1 MKLEVRSQKSE
12 GQNNATTDVQRGNLF
27 QLFLLI
33 SSFFLFMPFLAH
45 AELKIDVVGGYS
57 EPLPIAVPAFSTKD
71 ESLKQMAEDMTN
83 VIMKDLERSGLFR
96 PLPQKSFIQT
106 FESIDQVPRFKDWQI
121 LNALALVQGEME
133 RSGDNV
139 KVSFRLW
146 DVFAGNQMEG
156 KSLTTTQKDWRQIS
170 HIIADNIYQRVTGE
184 DPYFNTRIVYISET
198 GDKTK
203 PIKRLAIMDQ
213 DGANHKF
220 LSDGSYMVMTPRF
233 SPNMQMVTFLSY
245 HRNIPRVYLI
255 NLDTGKQEILGDFMG
270 MTFAPRFSPDSQ
282 KVIMSMAIEGDSDIY
297 EMNLKT
303 RIVKRLTKNAAINTS
318 PCYSPD
324 GKKVVFNSDRGGS
337 QQLYLMDADG
347 KNVKRI
353 SFGQGRYA
361 TPVWSPRGDYI
372 AFTKILGKEFYIGV
386 MHPDGTGE
394 KLLTKGYLVEA
405 PTWAPN
411 GRVLIYFKQ
420 KPSNSPTLGKGEF
433 KLYTIDITGQNERA
447 VPTPLDASDPAWSP
461 LLQ

>member
-1 MKLEVRSQKSE
+1 MRRVIM
-12 GQNNATTDVQRGNLF
+12 
-27 QLFLLI
+27 FLITGVL
-33 SSFFLFMPFLAH
+33 LLASPAK
-45 AELKIDVVGGYS
+45 AELKIDVTGGYS
-57 EPLPIAVPAFSTKD
+57 EPMPIAIPSFTAKD
-71 ESLKQMAEDMTN
+71 KSLTQLSEDMTN

-121 LNALALVQGEME
+121 LNALALVQGEIE
-133 RSGDNV
+133 KSGDNI

-146 DVFAGNQMEG
+146 DVFAANQMEG
-156 KSLTTTQKDWRQIS
+156 KSLTTTAKDWRQIS
-170 HIIADNIYQRVTGE
+170 HIIADDIYQRVTGE

-213 DGANHKF
+213 DGANHKY

-270 MTFAPRFSPDSQ
+270 MTFAPRFSPDSL
-282 KVIMSMAIEGDSDIY
+282 KVIMSMAVDGDSDIY

-303 RIVKRLTKNAAINTS
+303 RIVKRLTKNTSINTS

-324 GKKVVFNSDRGGS
+324 GKRIVFNSDRGGAP
-337 QQLYLMDADG
+337 QLYVMDSDG

-353 SFGQGRYA
+353 SFGEGRYM
-361 TPVWSPRGDYI
+361 TPVWSPRGDWI
-372 AFTKILGKEFYIGV
+372 AFTKILGKEFYIGI

-420 KPSNSPTLGKGEF
+420 NPSNKPTLGEGEF
-433 KLYTIDITGQNERA
+433 RLHTIDITGQNERI

-461 LLQ
+461 MLQ